1 MHAIP
6 IEELQKLTGFYGK
19 HPKVEELLQT
29 IAMVAPTDLSVLI
42 IGESGTG
49 KEVVANAIHRLSKRK
64 NRSLVS
70 VNCGAIPEGILESEL
85 FGHEKG
91 SFTGAIGQK
100 KGYFEMADKGTI
112 FLDEIGE
119 MPLNTQVK
127 LLRVLETSEFMR
139 VGGSEIRKV
148 DVRVIAATNRNLEQA
163 VQDNQFRRDLYFRLK
178 AITLYIPPLRER
190 KEDIPGLIELFA
202 RQFSEKN
209 KIQFKGFAPNAVDLM
224 LHYHWPGNVRELRNF
239 VETSIILNHG
249 DVIRS
254 DYVRSTLQMN
264 EGFNA
269 GGDNLP
275 MPVNKTPEQV
285 ERELIYRTLIAMKLE
300 ISELKQML
308 SAFMQKRMN
317 GGNLPAVPP
326 RPLGFIPA
334 ESENDFNDDENAV
347 KPTTLAG
354 MERELIKETLKR
366 FGGSRRKT
374 ARALQISER
383 TLYRKIK
390 EYGL

>member
-1 MHAIP
+1 MHNIS
-6 IEELQKLTGFYGK
+6 IEELQKLTGFYGSN
-19 HPKVEELLQT
+19 PRVEELLQT

-42 IGESGTG
+42 NGESGTG

-64 NRSLVS
+64 NRNLVS

-91 SFTGAIGQK
+91 SFTGAVGQK
-100 KGYFEMADKGTI
+100 KGYFEVADKGTI

-139 VGGSEIRKV
+139 VGGTEIQKV

-163 VQDNQFRRDLYFRLK
+163 VRENQFRRDLYYRLK
-178 AITLYIPPLRER
+178 AITLNIPPLRER
-190 KEDIPGLIELFA
+190 KDDLPGLIELFA
-202 RQFSEKN
+202 RQFADKN
-209 KIQFKGFAPNAVDLM
+209 NINFKGFSPDAVNLM
-224 LHYHWPGNVRELRNF
+224 MQYDWPGNVREVRNF
-239 VETSIILNHG
+239 VETAIILNRG
-249 DVIRS
+249 EVVRP
-254 DYVRSTLQMN
+254 DYVR
-264 EGFNA
+264 NA
-269 GGDNLP
+269 LNMQNPVSASSDMLP

-285 ERELIYRTLIAMKLE
+285 ERELIYRTLVAMKLE
-300 ISELKQML
+300 ITELKQMFA
-308 SAFMQKRMN
+308 SFMQ
-317 GGNLPAVPP
+317 GGSYPGNLPPTPPVPVSYVP
-326 RPLGFIPA
+326 HDSAAP
-334 ESENDFNDDENAV
+334 ENGNEV

-354 MERELIKETLKR
+354 MEREMIKETLNR